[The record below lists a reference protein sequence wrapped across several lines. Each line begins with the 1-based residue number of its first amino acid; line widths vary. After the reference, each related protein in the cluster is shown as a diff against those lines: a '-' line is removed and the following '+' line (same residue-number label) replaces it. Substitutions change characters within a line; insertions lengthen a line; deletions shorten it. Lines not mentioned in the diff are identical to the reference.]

1 MNYID
6 RGGIVLADKA
16 TIKIPRNLYNKLKK
30 ITDDTGFNSVT
41 EFIVY
46 VMRDLVSTAE
56 MEREEDE
63 KFNEENL
70 SGKEIKMI
78 RKRLKSLGYLD

>member
-1 MNYID
+1 M
-6 RGGIVLADKA
+6 ADKA
-16 TIKIPRNLYNKLKK
+16 TIKIPRNLYNKLSK

-46 VMRDLVSTAE
+46 VMRDLVSTTE
-56 MEREEDE
+56 IEREEEE
-63 KFNEENL
+63 KISEENL
-70 SGKEIKMI
+70 SSKEIKMI